1 MPKRYWFYILPLL
14 VLFLAAGGILILDAA
29 AVEKVGDSL
38 AQVSAEGILIPEAAA
53 LEEDGD
59 SLAQLSAGGVLIPEA
74 AAIGEDDGSQAQV
87 SAGGILIP
95 EAAALEEDDVFPPQV
110 SAAVSL
116 TAVGDVML
124 GRNVGK
130 AIEKQG
136 YNYPFSALDG
146 YMAKADITFGNL
158 ESPLSTGGKK
168 LYGKS
173 VVLRGDPKM
182 APVLAE
188 QGFDVLSLAN
198 NHMMDYN
205 SEALLDTIVALRD
218 SGIEPIGAGAD
229 LAEATQAV
237 IMNSNGLRI
246 GFLAYTDK
254 YKTEY
259 FTKKSFAATGD
270 SCGVAPL
277 DRKGILEDVKA
288 LADEVDVIVVSL
300 HWGKEYKSKP
310 ATADVKLAHEIIDAG
325 AALVIGHH
333 PHRLQGVER
342 YGKGL
347 IAYSLGNF
355 IFDQKTALYMRQSMI
370 LDVELAPGKVVEAT
384 LTPVLITNS
393 QPAILTGSKASSLL
407 KKIAGYCKK
416 LNTSTII
423 ENDKLIIN
431 ID

>member
-1 MPKRYWFYILPLL
+1 
-14 VLFLAAGGILILDAA
+14 
-29 AVEKVGDSL
+29 
-38 AQVSAEGILIPEAAA
+38 
-53 LEEDGD
+53 
-59 SLAQLSAGGVLIPEA
+59 
-74 AAIGEDDGSQAQV
+74 
-87 SAGGILIP
+87 
-95 EAAALEEDDVFPPQV
+95 
-110 SAAVSL
+110 
-116 TAVGDVML
+116 ML

-205 SEALLDTIVALRD
+205 SDALLDTIAALRD
-218 SGIEPIGAGAD
+218 SGIEPVGAGAD

-246 GFLAYTDK
+246 GFLAYSDK
-254 YKTEY
+254 YNTDFLVKR
-259 FTKKSFAATGD
+259 SFAATGD

-277 DRKGILEDVKA
+277 DRKGILEDIKA
-288 LADEVDVIVVSL
+288 LDAEVDVIVVSL

-310 ATADVKLAHEIIDAG
+310 ASADVKLAHEIIDAG

-355 IFDQKTALYMRQSMI
+355 IFDQKSVLYMRQSMI
-370 LDVELAPGKVVEAT
+370 LDVELAPGEVVEAT
-384 LTPVLITNS
+384 ITPVLITNS

-416 LNTSTII
+416 LNTNTII
-423 ENDKLIIN
+423 ENEKLII
-431 ID
+431 DVY

>member
-74 AAIGEDDGSQAQV
+74 AAIGEDDASQAQV

-182 APVLAE
+182 ALVLAE

-205 SEALLDTIVALRD
+205 SEALLDTIAALRD
-218 SGIEPIGAGAD
+218 SGIEPVGAGAD

-246 GFLAYTDK
+246 GFLAYSDK
-254 YKTEY
+254 YSTD
-259 FTKKSFAATGD
+259 FLVRRSFAATGD

-277 DRKGILEDVKA
+277 DRKRILADVKA
-288 LADEVDVIVVSL
+288 LAAEVDVTVVSL

-325 AALVIGHH
+325 AALIIGHH

-370 LDVELAPGKVVEAT
+370 LDVGLAPGEVVEASI
-384 LTPVLITNS
+384 TPVLITNS
-393 QPAILTGSKASSLL
+393 QPAILNGSKASSLL

-423 ENDKLIIN
+423 ENDKLIIS